1 MDLMRDQ
8 RKPFF
13 IAVDLS
19 FALLTNGS
27 LVDGL
32 GIKVTRKNSGHALM
46 DVQICDYKPSGI
58 KGKLDGGE
66 RVMGESRRERRKARS

>member
-32 GIKVTRKNSGHALM
+32 GIKVTRKKSRACIDGRANMRLQTFGN
-46 DVQICDYKPSGI
+46 
-58 KGKLDGGE
+58 KG
-66 RVMGESRRERRKARS
+66 